1 MGISYDNAARS
12 LTKNTEM
19 VELNQ
24 KRVVKGKPRIYPIAL
39 LDRMPP
45 SAKCYS
51 PTLKECD

>member
-45 SAKCYS
+45 SAKWYS